1 MAADYLTVNT
11 AKPLGSKL
19 VRAANLLRELRE
31 LVDLLSDAKDHSFAA
46 VDYTVLETNFG
57 LTASTGANVATLLG
71 LIQTIF
77 NTNTDV
83 TGANRLAQ
91 LDEFCARLAGQ

>member
-1 MAADYLTVNT
+1 M
-11 AKPLGSKL
+11 
-19 VRAANLLRELRE
+19 
-31 LVDLLSDAKDHSFAA
+31 VDLISDAKDHSFTGG
-46 VDYTVLETNFG
+46 DFSQMETVFG
-57 LTASTGANVATLLG
+57 LGTGAGSNCATLIG

-91 LDEFCARLAGQ
+91 LDEFVGRVAGQ